1 MKKMLCLS
9 LALIVLL
16 FAAIPTALAQQIYTS
31 DTLIKISDAF
41 FGYMLSLCKSEPEID
56 MVGSTGLIQYTDS
69 SFTYSYDN
77 VGVIHGGAYSQQ
89 NTVTLGL
96 GTGLEENEDHW
107 YMSLTYSPE
116 ASELTIQ
123 ASGYAFMLACAE
135 VGLPLPEDIDE
146 KNNMCWGL
154 LDVLY
159 GKEQIAIEM
168 GGLVLI
174 HKALEGGSHLLAV
187 DSLPYYNGFYYNSIE
202 DYYVIE

>member
-1 MKKMLCLS
+1 MKKKLCLS